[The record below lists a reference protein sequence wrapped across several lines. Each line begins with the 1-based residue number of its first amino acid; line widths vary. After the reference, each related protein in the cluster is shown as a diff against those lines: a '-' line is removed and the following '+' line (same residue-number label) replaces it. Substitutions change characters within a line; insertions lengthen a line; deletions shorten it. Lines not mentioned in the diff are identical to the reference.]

1 MRSSR
6 WMWMGLVC
14 LAMGCEP
21 TQGDSQAPPESTPR
35 ARAEQLAVER
45 GFDLREATLVEKPG
59 GTGLRHQLQLRGV
72 PVWGLE
78 AKTAQG
84 QTHFTNARLA
94 PGVRAETK
102 PRVTQEQ
109 AVQAA
114 LERLADASA
123 QLTGAQ
129 LVLLPQEERRRRA
142 DAPPAAL
149 TLPNAAHYERVV
161 TGFTLVYRL
170 ELSTRDPDFPVET
183 PWIADVDA
191 LSGQV
196 LKLTPLRFDAGDFRT
211 VTGYGLNSGTHSF
224 LTFYDSSEQLYELRD
239 THGNIFKSTSSDSDI
254 YFSYTPRFGDG
265 KVFTTSNEPDSVN
278 GETAAVDA
286 FYAVNMTW
294 TFFNTILKRDGPNGR
309 GRPMPVRLHYPAANA
324 YYSPSATK
332 PQLLVGYTWLITFP
346 QKPYRVPLTATDILA
361 HELGHDFFWSEL
373 SSDGM
378 ASDISNTEL
387 NGISEGTGDIIGF
400 LTELT
405 RDAIRG
411 GRQPGSIDQ
420 MVPQTSNYTL
430 GEQVGQVSRNLLI
443 PTYNE
448 WFDGIGRKDEHES
461 SGPISLMFLRLA
473 YGCEPMPSSGSWT
486 EKNCPRIPEGF
497 AGIGPVRAARIWALT
512 LAAIPMGADYLQT
525 REQALEVA
533 RQEDSVTGEQQRKAV
548 AYAFAAIAVGG
559 RPDVDPP
566 QTTLSCQQVG
576 LDLQCT
582 GSVTDTGQIPSEPLR
597 PAQLSVRG
605 TSLKNALLD
614 WQFTQTFPGTS
625 LSTASYVIELKAWD
639 GWNNAATR
647 TVTVAFDKSGPQATL
662 SRLGTPK
669 QPLLSVTATDPSGV
683 LKVEFLEGTQ
693 LLATVLTPPYDKT
706 FDTSTWSDG
715 THAMVAKV
723 YDRFNNVTVLNHA
736 LLVDNTRPVVTLT
749 VGGGTTPPF
758 PVSATATD
766 ASALVRADFKV
777 EGLIFATRTSGSP
790 YSATYS
796 PVDPLPHNLTVEVTD
811 SFGNKGTA
819 TVAAPLDKAPPAVTF
834 SAQQGY
840 TGIMTLTV
848 GTSDTCGVQYPYAL
862 YVDGTLVGQPTTPG
876 YVVVMA
882 SEAVS
887 VGVHAFQALVRDN
900 CGNLT
905 QFQTTFSKVYT
916 PPGISSITRD
926 DTQPKKPKFT
936 VQCNDFDGVHHVEM
950 RENGVVLLSDST
962 PPYEFVV
969 DTTTRADRDYPVLF
983 QCFDVYGAW
992 SPAESRTVTADN
1004 TAPVIQGFTM
1014 YGSGH
1019 SYQVAVSTISDPRG
1033 IKTVVLRGG
1042 LAVDPM
1048 FRTTLTQP
1056 PWFYNL
1062 FFDASLDLDTS
1073 YAVWVD
1079 ATDKWG
1085 NMRTDLYFCPLDTD
1099 TTQNAYLPC
1108 TLYGSQTQSSQLQAY
1123 VPLSW
1128 GG

>member
-1 MRSSR
+1 
-6 WMWMGLVC
+6 MWMGLVC
-14 LAMGCEP
+14 LTMGCEP
-21 TQGDSQAPPESTPR
+21 TQGESQEPLESTPQ
-35 ARAEQLAVER
+35 ARAERLAVER

-59 GTGLRHQLQLRGV
+59 GTGLHHQLQLRGV

-84 QTHFTNARLA
+84 QTHFTNARLE

-102 PRVTQEQ
+102 PRMTQEQ

-114 LERLADASA
+114 LERLGNASA
-123 QLTGAQ
+123 RLTGGQ

-170 ELSTRDPDFPVET
+170 ELSARDPDFPVEM

-211 VTGYGLNSGTHSF
+211 VTGYGLTAGTHSF
-224 LTFYDSSEQLYELRD
+224 LTAYEPLDEVYELRD
-239 THGNIFKSTSSDSDI
+239 THGNIFKSSSADFDV
-254 YFSYTPRFGDG
+254 YFSDTASFGDG
-265 KVFTTSNEPDSVN
+265 KAFKPSNEKDSVN

-309 GRPMPVRLHYPAANA
+309 GRPVSVQLHHPSANA
-324 YYSPSATK
+324 YYSPSATR
-332 PQLLVGYTWLITFP
+332 PQLLVGYTSLITIP
-346 QKPYRVPLTATDILA
+346 QKPYRVPLAATDILA

-373 SSDGM
+373 TADGM
-378 ASDISNTEL
+378 ATDLSFTEQA
-387 NGISEGTGDIIGF
+387 GISEATGDIIGF

-405 RDAIRG
+405 RDAIKS
-411 GRQPGSIDQ
+411 GRPPGSIDQ

-430 GEQVGQVSRNLLI
+430 GEQVGHVGRNLML
-443 PTYNE
+443 PDFKE
-448 WFDGIGRKDEHES
+448 WEDGIGRQDEHDS

-486 EKNCPRIPEGF
+486 EKNCPRVPEGF
-497 AGIGPVRAARIWALT
+497 AGIGPVRAARIWAWT
-512 LAAIPMGADYLQT
+512 LAAMPLGADFLQT
-525 REQALEVA
+525 RELALEVA

-582 GSVTDTGQIPSEPLR
+582 GSVTDTGQIPGEPQR

-605 TSLKNALLD
+605 TSLKNALLA

-625 LSTASYVIELKAWD
+625 LPTASYVIELKAWD

-669 QPLLSVTATDPSGV
+669 QPLLSVTATDPSGI

-766 ASALVRADFKV
+766 ASQLVRADFKV
-777 EGLIFATRTSGSP
+777 DGLVFATRTSGSP

-876 YVVVMA
+876 YVVVLA
-882 SEAVS
+882 AEAVS

-916 PPGISSITRD
+916 PPAISSIARD

-936 VQCNDFDGVHHVEM
+936 VQCTDFDGVHHVEM
-950 RENGVVLLSDST
+950 RENGVVRQSDST

-969 DTTTRADRDYPVLF
+969 DTTTRADGNYSMLF
-983 QCFDVYGAW
+983 QCFDVHGAW
-992 SPAESRTVTADN
+992 SPTEARTVIADN
-1004 TAPVIQGFTM
+1004 TAPVIQGFSL
-1014 YGSGH
+1014 YGSGR
-1019 SYQVAVSTISDPRG
+1019 SYQIAISTISDPRG
-1033 IKTVVLRGG
+1033 LKSVMLQGG
-1042 LAVDPM
+1042 FIALPP
-1048 FRTTLTQP
+1048 FFLIGLTQA
-1056 PWFYNL
+1056 PWFYN
-1062 FFDASLDLDTS
+1062 FSFATTQDLDTN
-1073 YAVWVD
+1073 YPVWVE
-1079 ATDKWG
+1079 ATDTWG
-1085 NMRTDLYFCPLDTD
+1085 NKRTDYYECHVDTD
-1099 TTQNAYLPC
+1099 TTQNAYRPC
-1108 TLYGSQTQSSQLQAY
+1108 TRISSQSQSSQFQAY
-1123 VPLSW
+1123 TPLSW